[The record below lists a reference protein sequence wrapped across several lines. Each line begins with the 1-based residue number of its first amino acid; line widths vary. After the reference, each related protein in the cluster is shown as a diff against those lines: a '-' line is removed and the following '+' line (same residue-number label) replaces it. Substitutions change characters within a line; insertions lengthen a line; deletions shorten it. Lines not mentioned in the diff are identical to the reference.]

1 MQGLVTFIAIF
12 GVLVIIHEL
21 GHFYFAKRAG
31 ILVRE
36 FAVGMGPKLFA
47 HTGADGTLYTLRLLP
62 LGGYVR
68 MAGWGEDKT
77 EIRTG
82 SPASLSFNSD
92 GLVSRVNLSERMID
106 PEALPIAITSYDLED
121 KLVITGLVAGE
132 QQTFTVDHDA
142 TIIEADGTEVRIA
155 PLDVQYQ
162 NASVWGRLMTNFA
175 GPMNNFILGVL
186 IFTLIAFLQGGV
198 SDYQSNHFQVAD
210 GGALAQAGLTGQVE
224 IIAIND
230 QAVTNWESLS
240 QAVQLGGSETLQIK
254 VNDSTGQRVLPIT
267 PKKDGERYL
276 IGVSPRLKTG
286 FLDKVIGGFS
296 RAWESAFAI
305 ANALKNLVLKP
316 DVSKLGGPIAIY
328 QMSTSAAKEGLV
340 PVLTLMAM
348 LSMNLGIFN
357 LLPIPALDG
366 GKILLNIIEGIRRK
380 PLKQETEGYITLVG
394 VAIMLLLTIAVT
406 WNDIVR
412 TFF

>member
-92 GLVSRVNLSERMID
+92 GLVSRVNLSERTID

-198 SDYQSNHFQVAD
+198 SDYQSNRFQVAD

-240 QAVQLGGSETLQIK
+240 QAVQSGGSETLQIK

-286 FLDKVIGGFS
+286 FLDKVIGAFS